1 MDCVNGTAELEQ
13 RLIERIHR
21 EGPLPFDAFVE
32 EALYGDGGFFSSGHG
47 AGRAGADFVTSPEVG
62 QLFGA
67 LVAQYLDRVWDDLDR
82 PDPFVVI
89 EAGAGRGRL
98 AADVL
103 AASPRCAPA
112 LRYVLVERS
121 EELRA
126 AQRERL
132 TVEPFDEA
140 FGPAAPDPDDPD
152 GPELVAVT
160 GIGPIVTALDDLPAV
175 HVVGVVLANELLDNL
190 PFRVVERAPGGWLE
204 VRVAHDGARF
214 VETVLPAAQHLAAEA
229 DLVAA
234 GDVPPGTRLP
244 VPDAA
249 TAWLRNAA
257 ALLRQGRVLL
267 VDYAAS
273 GAELATRGQAG
284 WLRTF
289 RAHERGGSPLDAPGT
304 QDITVDVPVEFLVHA
319 AARAGLGLLIDC
331 TQADW
336 LRDQGLDD
344 LVAAAR
350 EQWDARAHVADLEA
364 LRHRSR
370 VSEGTALTDPA
381 GLGAHRVLEFG
392 PG

>member
-1 MDCVNGTAELEQ
+1 
-13 RLIERIHR
+13 
-21 EGPLPFDAFVE
+21 
-32 EALYGDGGFFSSGHG
+32 
-47 AGRAGADFVTSPEVG
+47 
-62 QLFGA
+62 
-67 LVAQYLDRVWDDLDR
+67 
-82 PDPFVVI
+82 
-89 EAGAGRGRL
+89 
-98 AADVL
+98 
-103 AASPRCAPA
+103 
-112 LRYVLVERS
+112 VLVERS

-132 TVEPFDEA
+132 TIEPFDEA
-140 FGPAAPDPDDPD
+140 FGPAAPDPDVPD
-152 GPELVAVT
+152 GPDLVPVT

-204 VRVAHDGARF
+204 VRVAHDGERF
-214 VETVLPAAQHLAAEA
+214 VESLLPAAEHLAAEA
-229 DLVAA
+229 ALVAS

-249 TAWLRNAA
+249 SAWLRNAA
-257 ALLRQGRVLL
+257 ALLRRGRVVV

-273 GAELATRGQAG
+273 GAELAARGQAG

-289 RAHERGGSPLDAPGT
+289 RAHERGSSPLDAPGT
-304 QDITVDVPVEFLVHA
+304 QDITVDVPVEFVAHA
-319 AARAGLGLLIDC
+319 AARAGLHPVTDC

-344 LVAAAR
+344 LVAEAR

-370 VSEGTALTDPA
+370 VSEGSALTDPS
-381 GLGAHRVLEFG
+381 GLGAHRVLEFRTG
-392 PG
+392 